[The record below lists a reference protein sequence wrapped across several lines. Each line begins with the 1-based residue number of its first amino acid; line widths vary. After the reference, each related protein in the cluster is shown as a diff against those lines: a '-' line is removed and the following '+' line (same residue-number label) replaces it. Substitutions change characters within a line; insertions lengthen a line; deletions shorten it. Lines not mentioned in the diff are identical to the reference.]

1 MDPYTQNPTSQK
13 IGKYGAHPHVS
24 ISIRVHNPVER
35 LASATP
41 GLLTLTAARGKDF
54 SVLISCSK
62 NSSSE
67 VKATGF

>member
-41 GLLTLTAARGKDF
+41 GLLTLTAAGGKDF
-54 SVLISCSK
+54 FRVNFLFK
-62 NSSSE
+62 
-67 VKATGF
+67 KQFFGG